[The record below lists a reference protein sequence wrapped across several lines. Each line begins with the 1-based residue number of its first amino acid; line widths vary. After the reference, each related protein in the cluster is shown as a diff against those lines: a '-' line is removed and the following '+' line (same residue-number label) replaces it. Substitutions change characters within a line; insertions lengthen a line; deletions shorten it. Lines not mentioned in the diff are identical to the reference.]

1 MFVESTTLLLVAF
14 YMFCAAL
21 IGLFIFE
28 YRLINHPKFRQGSG
42 DITTEV
48 GYEEDPTG
56 EPVLPPLHG
65 LPLAGDSET
74 HSPHIQAGAHIGTG
88 PM

>member
-1 MFVESTTLLLVAF
+1 MILESTAFLLIAF
-14 YMFCAAL
+14 YALCAAL

-28 YRLINHPKFRQGSG
+28 YQIINHPRFRQGAG

-48 GYEEDPTG
+48 GYEEDATG
-56 EPVLPPLHG
+56 QPVSPPFHG
-65 LPLAGDSET
+65 LPLGDSAEIQ
-74 HSPHIQAGAHIGTG
+74 SPHIQASAHIGTG